1 MPADSY
7 SRAARRLSPCTLSAA
22 RGRPRS
28 RNARIEV
35 RSSARPSPR
44 PRHSGATAS
53 CPTQPMPS
61 DSHTSDSDTPT
72 ILPSAAAMNHH
83 AGSKLEL
90 SIDRTRHGSNVIRD
104 VALDLRERRLHE
116 RVHLAVVDPKPELP
130 QDHTLRV
137 AGRLRIAIEVA
148 DHPPVA
154 VSHDIA
160 VVRQQAGRR
169 GVAVGD
175 VLATGQAPLE
185 RPRLHQR
192 QQCRPDAVAAVPG
205 MDVHVLGVRRAQRVR
220 GQAGAGLHHQA
231 VPRQVD
237 LGVGPLVA
245 QVVQREVRLP
255 DVGEVAREDH
265 LEHGLGVARPGRS
278 RLDQKRSMYW
288 SISHRCTCSL

>member
-1 MPADSY
+1 MPTDSY
-7 SRAARRLSPCTLSAA
+7 SRAARRLSPCTLRAA
-22 RGRPRS
+22 RGRSRS

-53 CPTQPMPS
+53 CPTQPTPS

-90 SIDRTRHGSNVIRD
+90 SIDRTRHGSNSYAMLPSISENAACTSACTSRSST
-104 VALDLRERRLHE
+104 
-116 RVHLAVVDPKPELP
+116 PSPELP
-130 QDHTLRV
+130 QDHTLRE
-137 AGRLRIAIEVA
+137 AGRLRITIEVA

-154 VSHDIA
+154 VSHGIA

-175 VLATGQAPLE
+175 VLATGQAPLQ

-192 QQCRPDAVAAVPG
+192 QQSPPRCRGRSA
-205 MDVHVLGVRRAQRVR
+205 R
-220 GQAGAGLHHQA
+220 GG
-231 VPRQVD
+231 RT
-237 LGVGPLVA
+237 
-245 QVVQREVRLP
+245 
-255 DVGEVAREDH
+255 
-265 LEHGLGVARPGRS
+265 RPGRAACTA
-278 RLDQKRSMYW
+278 RTRPG
-288 SISHRCTCSL
+288 RCRPPPPGCPAPGRPRGRPTRRAGRPA